1 MSQKLKK
8 RMITLKTLSLPNQFF
23 VLVKDYISS
32 QEIIFDHNKRKEFE
46 CFLKEI
52 KYVAGFE
59 IRQDLNLIAMWLA
72 GGIPQ
77 SMYQYKMNLENGG
90 KTTYPRKYD
99 FFAIDIKYLHR
110 FHKRNLAL
118 RYAGANINV
127 PQLYQQIPKSFD
139 DKFIQDS
146 LHSCMID
153 VNIIHNIL
161 EYSIGMI
168 KARRDMSKDFKM
180 YLLDN
185 SASRVA
191 DKVLKAEYI
200 YKSASSIDT
209 KLFHPISKSEDNDLK
224 KSIKIKD
231 LIDPRIYFDKYDL
244 NNFFEDIKE
253 NTLADKYEYSIKI
266 GDTAYRFK
274 SGGLHS
280 IDTPQIFESDAEN
293 VYINIDASSFYATL
307 LTELKITPANLNSEI
322 FQNAIKKLLDSRIK
336 NINDEEKSKLYKDI
350 LTSIIGKFISTNSWL
365 YDPKSYYKITIN
377 GQLIML
383 MLISLLEENGLKVVY
398 CNTDELV
405 VKTPR
410 NRVSFF
416 IDLIDAFR
424 KNNTNI
430 RFKTEFCVKFIVKES
445 TNTLRLFYGGKVK
458 RTGIFDYSLWV
469 TKKLNAPIV
478 SKALE
483 QILLY
488 GVDIDEFFENNKKVY
503 DYCYSVNI
511 NKEQVLKV
519 SGIYDGKI
527 LVNTLKNDFV
537 RYYIT
542 NKGGYSLILDDA
554 GKETVIS
561 KNKIKI
567 ANNIYSSYVNDI
579 DVNYYKKEVNKILE
593 LFKVKQLELF

>member
-72 GGIPQ
+72 GGVPQ

-168 KARRDMSKDFKM
+168 KARRDISKDFKM

-185 SASRVA
+185 SASRIA
-191 DKVLKAEYI
+191 DKILKAEYI
-200 YKSASSIDT
+200 HKSASNVDT
-209 KLFHPISKSEDNDLK
+209 RLFHPISKSEDNDLK

-231 LIDPRIYFDKYDL
+231 LIDSRIYFDKYDL

-307 LTELKITPANLNSEI
+307 LTELNITPANLNSEI

-336 NINDEEKSKLYKDI
+336 NINDEEKSKLYKDV
-350 LTSIIGKFISTNSWL
+350 LTSIIGKFISTNPWL

-430 RFKTEFCVKFIVKES
+430 RFKTKFCVKFIVKES
-445 TNTLRLFYGGKVK
+445 TNTLRLFYGGKIK

-469 TKKLNAPIV
+469 TKKLNAPII

-488 GVDIDEFFENNKKVY
+488 GVDIDEFFENNKKIY

-519 SGIYDGKI
+519 SGVYDGKV
-527 LVNTLKNDFV
+527 LMNTLKNDFV

-561 KNKIKI
+561 KDKIKI
-567 ANNIYSSYVNDI
+567 ANNIYSSYTNDI
-579 DVNYYKKEVNKILE
+579 DINYYKKEVNKILE

>member
-72 GGIPQ
+72 EGIPQ

-127 PQLYQQIPKSFD
+127 SQLYQQIPKSFD

-185 SASRVA
+185 SASRIA

-209 KLFHPISKSEDNDLK
+209 KSFHPISKSEDNDLK

-231 LIDPRIYFDKYDL
+231 LIDPRIYFDQYDL

-280 IDTPQIFESDAEN
+280 IDTPQIFESDTEN

-336 NINDEEKSKLYKDI
+336 NINDEEKSKLYKDV

-410 NRVSFF
+410 NRISFF

-430 RFKTEFCVKFIVKES
+430 RFKTKFCVKFIVKES

-469 TKKLNAPIV
+469 TKKLNAPII

-503 DYCYSVNI
+503 DYCYSINI

-519 SGIYDGKI
+519 SDVHDGKV

-561 KNKIKI
+561 KDKIKI
-567 ANNIYSSYVNDI
+567 ANNIYSSYTNDI
-579 DVNYYKKEVNKILE
+579 DINYYKKEVNKILE

>member
-1 MSQKLKK
+1 MSQSLKK

-23 VLVKDYISS
+23 VLVKDYISN
-32 QEIIFDHNKRKEFE
+32 QEIIFDHNKKKEFE

-52 KYVAGFE
+52 KYAAGFE

-77 SMYQYKMNLENGG
+77 SMYQYKINLENGG
-90 KTTYPRKYD
+90 KITYQRKYD

-127 PQLYQQIPKSFD
+127 PQLYQEIPKSFD

-185 SASRVA
+185 SASRIA
-191 DKVLKAEYI
+191 DKVLKTKYI
-200 YKSASSIDT
+200 YKSATSVDT
-209 KLFHPISKSEDNDLK
+209 RLFHSISKSEDNYIK

-231 LIDPRIYFDKYDL
+231 IVNRRIYFDKFGL
-244 NNFFEDIKE
+244 NSLFEDIKE

-266 GDTAYRFK
+266 KDTAYRFK

-280 IDTPQIFESDAEN
+280 IDTPQIFESDVEN

-307 LTELKITPANLNSEI
+307 LTELNITPANLNSEI
-322 FQNAIKKLLDSRIK
+322 FQDVIKKLLNSRIK
-336 NINDEEKSKLYKDI
+336 NINNEEKSKLYKDV

-383 MLISLLEENGLKVVY
+383 MLISLLEENGLKVIY

-405 VKTPR
+405 IKTPR

-430 RFKTEFCVKFIVKES
+430 SFKTEFCEKFIVKES
-445 TNTLRLFYGGKVK
+445 TNTLRLFSNGKVK
-458 RTGIFDYSLWV
+458 RTGTFDYSLWI
-469 TKKLNAPIV
+469 TKKLNAPIIP
-478 SKALE
+478 KALE

-488 GVDIDEFFENNKKVY
+488 GVDIDDFFENNKKIY
-503 DYCYSVNI
+503 DYCYSLNI
-511 NKEQVLKV
+511 NKGQILKA
-519 SGIYDGKI
+519 SGIADGK
-527 LVNTLKNDFV
+527 VFVSTFNNDFV
-537 RYYIT
+537 RYYIS
-542 NKGGYSLILDDA
+542 NNDGYTLSLDDS

-561 KNKIKI
+561 KYKTKI
-567 ANNIYSSYVNDI
+567 ANNIYSSFVDDI
-579 DVNYYKKEVNKILE
+579 DINYYKKEVNNILE

>member
-1 MSQKLKK
+1 MNQKLKK

-46 CFLKEI
+46 CFLKEV

-185 SASRVA
+185 SASRIA

-200 YKSASSIDT
+200 YKSASSINT
-209 KLFHPISKSEDNDLK
+209 KSFHPISKSEDNDLK
-224 KSIKIKD
+224 NSIKIKD

-280 IDTPQIFESDAEN
+280 IDTPQIFESDTEN

-336 NINDEEKSKLYKDI
+336 NINDEEKSKLYKDV

-430 RFKTEFCVKFIVKES
+430 RFKTKFCIKFIVKES

-469 TKKLNAPIV
+469 TKKLNAPII

-519 SGIYDGKI
+519 SGVYDGKV

-561 KNKIKI
+561 KDKIKI
-567 ANNIYSSYVNDI
+567 ANNIYSSYTNDI
-579 DVNYYKKEVNKILE
+579 DINYYKKEVNKILE